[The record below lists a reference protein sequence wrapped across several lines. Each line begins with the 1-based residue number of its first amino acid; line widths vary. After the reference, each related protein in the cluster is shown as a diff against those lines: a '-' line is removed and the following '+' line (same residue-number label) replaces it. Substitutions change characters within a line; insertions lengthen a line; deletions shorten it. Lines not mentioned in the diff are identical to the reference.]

1 MLRASSSGSSVN
13 LSSCIVSLDKAG
25 KLPAA
30 AIVFNLSST
39 VIYRTRKLMV
49 RMIKIQWFSLIK
61 TDHLYE

>member
-1 MLRASSSGSSVN
+1 VN